1 MKIKLKSKMTF
12 SSLIFD
18 IKNIITLDI
27 INYYKLLESENKE
40 LKQQLDDKEENLEYI
55 QILNQEIIED
65 LNEVIREKEYI
76 IDQLKDK
83 IYDLE

>member
-1 MKIKLKSKMTF
+1 MTF

-55 QILNQEIIED
+55 QILNQEIIEH